1 MDLLSLVKPGFA
13 ASPLLLES
21 EQSPKLIEKMAKK
34 IFDRTEDS
42 KSFAHPDWIQLD
54 GDKIK
59 LEDLR
64 ESLIELRRCP
74 FEKSFRLLSIENF
87 EACNIQIQNA
97 LLKTLEEPLAHWIIL
112 LGVISSH
119 GILSTIRSRCLVYR
133 EARQSNA
140 PIELNN
146 LSFIFEAVLQGDELR
161 IHELTDA
168 YLKNRDEAR
177 KLLIALLHKASQLGY
192 PGHWSKF
199 APQLLESLK
208 FLDRNINPRSLWDQ
222 AWTRSMVS

>member
-21 EQSPKLIEKMAKK
+21 EQSPVLIEKMAKK

-54 GDKIK
+54 GDKLK
-59 LEDLR
+59 LENLR
-64 ESLIELRRCP
+64 ESLIELRRRP
-74 FEKSFRLLSIENF
+74 FEKSFRLLTIENF

-119 GILSTIRSRCLVYR
+119 GILSTIRSRCLVYH
-133 EARQSNA
+133 EPRQANTLS
-140 PIELNN
+140 ELSN
-146 LSFIFEAVLQGDELR
+146 LSFIFEAIHERDELR

-168 YLKNRDEAR
+168 YLKNRDETR
-177 KLLIALLHKASQLGY
+177 KLLVALLTKASQLGY
-192 PGHWSKF
+192 PGHWSEF

-222 AWTRSMVS
+222 AWTRSMAP